1 MIILDTNV
9 LSEVMRPNG
18 SAAVFAWVNRHSC
31 ADLYTTAVSKA
42 EILSG
47 LAMMPTGKRRLGLEE
62 AAARMFE
69 EDFRGAIF
77 PFDEVAVPHHA
88 EIVASRRRRGRPIAF
103 QDAAILAIA
112 RARGAAVATRN
123 IVDFEECGVVLHN
136 PWNDVT

>member
-9 LSEVMRPNG
+9 LSEVIRPNG
-18 SAAVFAWVNRHSC
+18 SPVVFAWVDRHSR
-31 ADLYTTAVSKA
+31 ADFYTTAVSKA

-47 LAMMPTGKRRLGLEE
+47 LAMMPAGKRRLGMEE
-62 AAARMFE
+62 AAAQMFE
-69 EDFRGAIF
+69 EDFRGAVLS
-77 PFDEVAVPHHA
+77 FDELAVPHYA

-123 IVDFEECGVVLHN
+123 IVDFEDCGVVLHN
-136 PWNDVT
+136 PWHASA